1 MVAEVTTAW
10 DGVNGALGEGVFTG
24 ERASTRT
31 SDVVV
36 GEGAVFEGVTGGEV
50 VVSE

>member
-1 MVAEVTTAW
+1 MTTAW
-10 DGVNGALGEGVFTG
+10 GGVDRALGEGVFTS

-31 SDVVV
+31 CDIVV

>member
-1 MVAEVTTAW
+1 M
-10 DGVNGALGEGVFTG
+10 DGALGEGVFTS

-31 SDVVV
+31 CCIVV
-36 GEGAVFEGVTGGEV
+36 GKGAVFEGVSGSEV